1 MVALLRAKT
10 PTTTGPAIPASTPAV
25 GSTSSDHIK
34 SKSLEELSR
43 CIYGVDEAAPR
54 VLAYSSLCGVA
65 FSQGVNEMQTLANL
79 SGTEVVHRQIG
90 INLDSL
96 SRFCSYYK
104 KYKGVLLQ
112 QMKLAE
118 KRRHPQ
124 RRSTSGERASAA
136 ALAVRV
142 AATPAAAPPA
152 STSFLGKGKSSQLIY
167 PLPEGMVNPN
177 SGSLPAPHSAQ
188 VQGEAKAELLVSSMD
203 RSVDELIQCI
213 NSTEA
218 TASEKNVNVLVKAS
232 VAIRAVAGVVCI
244 LCKSGKDRTSMG
256 VTLEQGRFLC
266 EEAAVVDPTACIQT
280 MRKYGVR
287 RMNVHANTGQSM
299 FAFNSIQRMALP
311 SCYRPPLGT
320 FTGKVNS

>member
-1 MVALLRAKT
+1 M
-10 PTTTGPAIPASTPAV
+10 PTSIPVV
-25 GSTSSDHIK
+25 GSSSRDHIK
-34 SKSLEELSR
+34 STSLEELSR
-43 CIYGVDEAAPR
+43 CTYGDGEPLPR
-54 VLAYSSLCGVA
+54 VIAYAALCGVA

-79 SGTEVVHRQIG
+79 SGLEVVHRQIG

-104 KYKGVLLQ
+104 RYKNVLVL
-112 QMKLAE
+112 QMKMAE
-118 KRRHPQ
+118 KRRHPH

-136 ALAVRV
+136 AAAVR
-142 AATPAAAPPA
+142 AAAAPAAPA
-152 STSFLGKGKSSQLIY
+152 AVNTNFFGKGKTSQLIF
-167 PLPEGMVNPN
+167 PLPPGVVNPHA
-177 SGSLPAPHSAQ
+177 SAGPAAVPHTHCGPS
-188 VQGEAKAELLVSSMD
+188 ETKAELLVSSMD
-203 RSVDELIQCI
+203 AAVDELIQCV

-266 EEAAVVDPTACIQT
+266 EEAGVVDPAGCIQV

-287 RMNVHANTGQSM
+287 RMNVYANTGQSM

-311 SCYRPPLGT
+311 NCYRPPLGT